1 MAQDW
6 TFYASIPI
14 IHNIT
19 GITNPANYYDVPENW
34 AIALTDVRNSTEAIK
49 QGQYKAVNAV
59 AAASII
65 ALLNRLPNIDLPF
78 VFGGDGA
85 TMLIPPE
92 IIEAAGE
99 SLLATQKMAQQHFNL
114 SLRIGIIP
122 VRDVLADG
130 YQIRVARLFVS
141 ENYQQA
147 LFSGGGVAYADR
159 LLKDSARGDHYI
171 VPDTGRYQADFTGF
185 ECRWNKI
192 RSPHEETLSL
202 MVTAVER
209 DPAQHNSIYD
219 EVLAKINAI
228 YGDSATRHPITV
240 NNLRLALNPALL
252 RYEAAIRHDDRG
264 WRRLLT
270 QLRFNIFGIL
280 ALRFNQK
287 WKTYPDLLVAATD
300 HEKFDDTLR
309 MIISGS
315 AQQRQALRAHLETMR
330 QQKQIVYG
338 IHVAQHALITCIVFD
353 HFGRQVHFVD
363 GADGGYA
370 LAAKEMKAQLV
381 DLGQDA

>member
-6 TFYASIPI
+6 TFYASIPTI
-14 IHNIT
+14 QTIS

-49 QGQYKAVNAV
+49 QGKYKAVNAV

-65 ALLNRLPNIDLPF
+65 ALLNRLPDIDLPF
-78 VFGGDGA
+78 IFGGDGA

-92 IIEAAGE
+92 IIQAAAE
-99 SLLATQKMAQQHFNL
+99 SLLATQKMAERHFNL
-114 SLRIGIIP
+114 SLRTGIIP

-159 LLKDSARGDHYI
+159 LLKDSARGDQYI

-202 MVTAVER
+202 MVAAVGPDTAL
-209 DPAQHNSIYD
+209 HNQIYD
-219 EVLAKINAI
+219 EVLAKITAI
-228 YGDSATRHPITV
+228 YGDSATRHPLAV
-240 NNLRLALNPALL
+240 KHLRLALNPVLL
-252 RYEAAIRHDDRG
+252 QYEAAIRHDDRG

-370 LAAKEMKAQLV
+370 LAAREMKAQLA
-381 DLGQDA
+381 GMN